1 MKAKNTI
8 RESRTDWNRLKEMS
22 DSDIDYSDVPKLD
35 KSFFKHAQVRMP
47 KRKQSV
53 SLRLDPDV
61 LDWFKHEGD
70 MCMMGRSRFTIALL
84 FPCRHRPHSAEH
96 GSPSV
101 QPNREQQEAHG
112 PCAAQEI

>member
-22 DSDIDYSDVPKLD
+22 DSEIDYSDVPKLD
-35 KSFFKHAQVRMP
+35 KSFFKHAKLRMP

-61 LDWFKHEGD
+61 LDWFKHK
-70 MCMMGRSRFTIALL
+70 GRGYQTRINAIL
-84 FPCRHRPHSAEH
+84 RAY
-96 GSPSV
+96 V
-101 QPNREQQEAHG
+101 EAH
-112 PCAAQEI
+112 QH

>member
-61 LDWFKHEGD
+61 LDWFKHKGQ
-70 MCMMGRSRFTIALL
+70 GYQTRINAVLRAY
-84 FPCRHRPHSAEH
+84 
-96 GSPSV
+96 V
-101 QPNREQQEAHG
+101 EAH
-112 PCAAQEI
+112 QH

>member
-22 DSDIDYSDVPKLD
+22 DSEIDCSDVPKLD

-61 LDWFKHEGD
+61 LDWFKHKGQ
-70 MCMMGRSRFTIALL
+70 GYQTRINAILRAY
-84 FPCRHRPHSAEH
+84 
-96 GSPSV
+96 V
-101 QPNREQQEAHG
+101 EAH
-112 PCAAQEI
+112 QH